1 MEKQL
6 LISLVSDQTIPN
18 VQIIKEFGNSKTDY
32 KFLLTKGMQ
41 RKGIVQWIVDATQI
55 KAFQDIFVDEYSV
68 ADIENELQK
77 IDYSEYSRIIVN
89 LTGGTKM
96 MVLSVF
102 DFFRNK
108 QNTEMYYVIGIGNA
122 YQKIVDRGCEQ
133 KVFSCSISLEEYLK
147 SYGFS
152 IKKAQPSGISFEQTE
167 KIYSHYING
176 DFLRYPDSLNFLR
189 ERRGKVI
196 TGTDFINVKD
206 FLEAIEYYPA
216 QEGILSKLE
225 TKYLTGEWFEE
236 YIGAK
241 IKCDLE
247 LTDNQILVGTT
258 IRKDVPLR
266 QELNSVSTLLG
277 LEDKDMGPDNEIDIM
292 FVKDNRFYVIECK
305 TSIIA
310 GQRTISKP
318 RRNKKG
324 EFMYDE
330 KGQQLMDNT
339 IKEENILGETIYKS
353 DALRTKF
360 GLFAKSY
367 IFTLSNL
374 KQWVANDS
382 NKAKNISD
390 LLKRASLSNIKIVD
404 RALLIQAENMRNL
417 L

>member
-1 MEKQL
+1 
-6 LISLVSDQTIPN
+6 
-18 VQIIKEFGNSKTDY
+18 
-32 KFLLTKGMQ
+32 
-41 RKGIVQWIVDATQI
+41 
-55 KAFQDIFVDEYSV
+55 
-68 ADIENELQK
+68 
-77 IDYSEYSRIIVN
+77 
-89 LTGGTKM
+89 M

-108 QNTEMYYVIGIGNA
+108 QNTEMYYVTGIGNA

-133 KVFSCSISLEEYLK
+133 NVFSCSISLEEYLK

-152 IKKAQPSGISFEQTE
+152 IKKAQPSGISLEQTE
-167 KIYSHYING
+167 KIYNHYING
-176 DFLRYPDSLNFLR
+176 DFSRYTDSLNFLR

-196 TGTDFINVKD
+196 TDTDFVTIKD
-206 FLEAIEYYPA
+206 FLETIEYYPA
-216 QEGILSKLE
+216 KEGTLSKLE

-247 LTDNQILVGTT
+247 LTDNQILVGTQ

-266 QELNSVSTLLG
+266 QELNSVPTLLG
-277 LEDKDMGPDNEIDIM
+277 LEEKEEGLGNEMDVM

-310 GQRTISKP
+310 TISKP
-318 RRNKKG
+318 RRNK
-324 EFMYDE
+324 DE
-330 KGQQLMDNT
+330 KEQQLMDNT
-339 IKEENILGETIYKS
+339 IKEEKNILGETIYKS

-367 IFTLSNL
+367 IFTLSDL
-374 KQWVANDS
+374 KQYVANDN
-382 NKAKNISD
+382 NKAKHMSD

-404 RALLIQAENMRNL
+404 RGLLIKAKNMRNL

>member
-18 VQIIKEFGNSKTDY
+18 VQIIKEFGNSETDY

-55 KAFQDIFVDEYSV
+55 KDFQDIFVDEYSV

-77 IDYSEYSRIIVN
+77 INYSEYSRIIVN

-108 QNTEMYYVIGIGNA
+108 QNTEMYYVTGIGNA

-152 IKKAQPSGISFEQTE
+152 IKKAQPSGVSLEQTE
-167 KIYSHYING
+167 KIYNHYING
-176 DFLRYPDSLNFLR
+176 DFSRYTDSLNFLR

-196 TGTDFINVKD
+196 TDTDFVIIKD
-206 FLEAIEYYPA
+206 FLETIEYYPA
-216 QEGILSKLE
+216 KEGTLSKLE

-247 LTDNQILVGTT
+247 LTDNQILVGTQ

-266 QELNSVSTLLG
+266 QELNSVPTLLG
-277 LEDKDMGPDNEIDIM
+277 LEEKEEGPGNEMDVM

-310 GQRTISKP
+310 TISKP
-318 RRNKKG
+318 RRNK
-324 EFMYDE
+324 DE
-330 KGQQLMDNT
+330 KEQQLMDNT
-339 IKEENILGETIYKS
+339 VKEEKNILGETIYKS

-367 IFTLSNL
+367 IFTLSDL
-374 KQWVANDS
+374 KQYVANDS
-382 NKAKNISD
+382 NKAKHMSD

-404 RALLIQAENMRNL
+404 RGLLINAKNMRNL

>member
-152 IKKAQPSGISFEQTE
+152 IKKAQPSGISLEQTE
-167 KIYSHYING
+167 KIYNHYING
-176 DFLRYPDSLNFLR
+176 DFSRYTDSLNFLR

-196 TGTDFINVKD
+196 TDTDFVTIKD
-206 FLEAIEYYPA
+206 FLETIEYYPA
-216 QEGILSKLE
+216 KEGTLSKLE

-247 LTDNQILVGTT
+247 LTDNQILVGTQ

-266 QELNSVSTLLG
+266 QELNSVPTLLG
-277 LEDKDMGPDNEIDIM
+277 LEEKEEGLGNEMDVM

-310 GQRTISKP
+310 TISKP
-318 RRNKKG
+318 RRNK
-324 EFMYDE
+324 DE
-330 KGQQLMDNT
+330 KEQQLMDNT
-339 IKEENILGETIYKS
+339 IKEEKNILGETIYKS

-367 IFTLSNL
+367 IFTLSDL
-374 KQWVANDS
+374 KQYVANDN
-382 NKAKNISD
+382 NKAKHMSD

-404 RALLIQAENMRNL
+404 RGLLIKAKNMRNL

>member
-18 VQIIKEFGNSKTDY
+18 VQIIKEFGNSETDY

-41 RKGIVQWIVDATQI
+41 RKGVVQWIVDATQI
-55 KAFQDIFVDEYSV
+55 KGFQDIFVDEYSV
-68 ADIENELQK
+68 ADIENELHK
-77 IDYSEYSRIIVN
+77 IDYLEYSRIIVN

-108 QNTEMYYVIGIGNA
+108 RNTEMYYVTGIGNA

-133 KVFSCSISLEEYLK
+133 KLFSCSISLEEYLR

-152 IKKAQPSGISFEQTE
+152 IKKAKPSGISLEQTE
-167 KIYSHYING
+167 KIYNHYING

-196 TGTDFINVKD
+196 TDTDFVNVKD

-216 QEGILSKLE
+216 QEGILSRSE

-241 IKCDLE
+241 IKSDLE

-266 QELNSVSTLLG
+266 QELNSVPILLG
-277 LEDKDMGPDNEIDIM
+277 LEDEDMGPENEIDVM

-310 GQRTISKP
+310 GQRIISKP

-339 IKEENILGETIYKS
+339 IKEDDILGETIYKS

-382 NKAKNISD
+382 NKAKKMSD

-404 RALLIQAENMRNL
+404 RALLIQAENMCSL

>member
-18 VQIIKEFGNSKTDY
+18 VQIIKEFGNSETDY

-55 KAFQDIFVDEYSV
+55 KDFQDIFVDEYSV

-108 QNTEMYYVIGIGNA
+108 QNTEMYYVTGIGNA

-133 KVFSCSISLEEYLK
+133 NVFSCSISLEEYLK

-152 IKKAQPSGISFEQTE
+152 IKKAQPSGNSLEQTE
-167 KIYSHYING
+167 KIYNHYING
-176 DFLRYPDSLNFLR
+176 DFSRYTDSLNFLR

-196 TGTDFINVKD
+196 TDTDFVTIKD
-206 FLEAIEYYPA
+206 FLETIEYYPA
-216 QEGILSKLE
+216 KEGTLSKLE

-247 LTDNQILVGTT
+247 LTDNQILVGTQ

-266 QELNSVSTLLG
+266 QELNSVPTLLG
-277 LEDKDMGPDNEIDIM
+277 LEEKEEGLGNEMDVM

-310 GQRTISKP
+310 TISKP
-318 RRNKKG
+318 RRNK
-324 EFMYDE
+324 DE
-330 KGQQLMDNT
+330 KEQQLMDNT
-339 IKEENILGETIYKS
+339 IKEEKNILGETIYKS

-367 IFTLSNL
+367 IFTLSDL
-374 KQWVANDS
+374 KQYVANDN
-382 NKAKNISD
+382 NKAKHMSD

-404 RALLIQAENMRNL
+404 RGLLIKAKNMRNL

>member
-18 VQIIKEFGNSKTDY
+18 VQIIKEFGNSETDY

-55 KAFQDIFVDEYSV
+55 KDFQDIFVDEYSV

-108 QNTEMYYVIGIGNA
+108 QNTEMYYVTGIGNA

-133 KVFSCSISLEEYLK
+133 NVFSCSISLEEYLK

-152 IKKAQPSGISFEQTE
+152 IKKAQPSGISLEQTE
-167 KIYSHYING
+167 KIYNHYING
-176 DFLRYPDSLNFLR
+176 DFSRYTDSLNFLR

-196 TGTDFINVKD
+196 TDTDFVTIKD
-206 FLEAIEYYPA
+206 FLETIEYYPA
-216 QEGILSKLE
+216 KEGTLSKLE

-247 LTDNQILVGTT
+247 LTDNQILVGTQ

-266 QELNSVSTLLG
+266 QELNSVPTLLG
-277 LEDKDMGPDNEIDIM
+277 LEEKEEGLGNEMDVM

-310 GQRTISKP
+310 TISKP
-318 RRNKKG
+318 RRNK
-324 EFMYDE
+324 DE
-330 KGQQLMDNT
+330 KEQQLMDNT
-339 IKEENILGETIYKS
+339 IKEEKNILGETIYKS

-367 IFTLSNL
+367 IFTLSDL
-374 KQWVANDS
+374 KQYVANDN
-382 NKAKNISD
+382 NKAKHMSD

-404 RALLIQAENMRNL
+404 RGLLIKAKNMRNL

>member
-18 VQIIKEFGNSKTDY
+18 VQIIKEFGNSETDY

-55 KAFQDIFVDEYSV
+55 KDFQDIFVDEYSV

-108 QNTEMYYVIGIGNA
+108 QNTEMYYVTGIGNA

-133 KVFSCSISLEEYLK
+133 NVFSCSISLEEYLK

-152 IKKAQPSGISFEQTE
+152 IKKAQPSGISLEQTE
-167 KIYSHYING
+167 KIYNHYING
-176 DFLRYPDSLNFLR
+176 DFSRYTDSLNFLR

-196 TGTDFINVKD
+196 TDTDFVTIKD
-206 FLEAIEYYPA
+206 FLETIEYYPA
-216 QEGILSKLE
+216 KEGTLSKLE

-247 LTDNQILVGTT
+247 LTDNQILVGTQ

-266 QELNSVSTLLG
+266 QELNSVPTLLG
-277 LEDKDMGPDNEIDIM
+277 LEEKEEGLGNEMDVM

-310 GQRTISKP
+310 TISKP
-318 RRNKKG
+318 RRNK
-324 EFMYDE
+324 DE
-330 KGQQLMDNT
+330 KEQQLMDNT
-339 IKEENILGETIYKS
+339 IKEEKNILGETIYKS

-374 KQWVANDS
+374 KQLVANDS